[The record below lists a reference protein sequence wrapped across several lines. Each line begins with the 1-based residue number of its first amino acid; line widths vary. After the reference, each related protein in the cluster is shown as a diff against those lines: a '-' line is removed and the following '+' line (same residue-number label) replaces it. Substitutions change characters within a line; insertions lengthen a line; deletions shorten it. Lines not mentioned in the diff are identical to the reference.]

1 MAIYR
6 SAPIVMRPPPAP
18 FQRADLVFEGVE
30 QAGPSFQAR
39 VFLNNPAADAA
50 TPLTAAN
57 GYAGAFHVYGSA
69 GPGTEHDGQA
79 SAPITKYIVATDA
92 VRAALEQSD
101 LLLVNVV
108 PVPTTI
114 PLHFTRITVIFDP
127 T

>member
-1 MAIYR
+1 MVTYS
-6 SAPIVMRPPPAP
+6 SAPIVMRPPAAP
-18 FQRADLVFEGVE
+18 FRRADLVFEGVE

-50 TPLTAAN
+50 TPLTAAD

-69 GPGTEHDGQA
+69 APGTEHEGKA

-101 LLLVNVV
+101 LLRVNVV

-114 PLHFTRITVIFDP
+114 QLDFTRITVVFDP